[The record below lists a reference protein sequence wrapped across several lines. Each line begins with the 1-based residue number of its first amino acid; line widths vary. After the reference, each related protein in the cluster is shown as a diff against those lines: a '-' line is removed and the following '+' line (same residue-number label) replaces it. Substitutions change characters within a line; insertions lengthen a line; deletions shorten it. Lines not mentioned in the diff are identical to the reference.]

1 MPAHMAELM
10 GTIGEDSGVNTKG
23 FNILTAFMLFIITCM
38 MSKFVD
44 KASGMG
50 AGFFGQ
56 KGSMPAE
63 IKQALQGVK
72 KVVKDLP
79 KKGAGAIKD
88 KIGNKLSDGKK
99 NESRTDVNSG
109 GGGGK

>member
-1 MPAHMAELM
+1 
-10 GTIGEDSGVNTKG
+10 
-23 FNILTAFMLFIITCM
+23 
-38 MSKFVD
+38 
-44 KASGMG
+44 
-50 AGFFGQ
+50 
-56 KGSMPAE
+56 MPAE